1 MYILFVITQKFKLNN
16 NQKVTI
22 MKTKITLHFY
32 AKSTKVNAN
41 GKLPIYVRLTV
52 NGQRLEFSSKKFIE
66 KTKWSSEL
74 AKMKGNTEEARSI
87 NSYLDMMRSKVL
99 SAEMELLHKEEELSI
114 ENFQSILLEKNK
126 NHRMLVPVFQ
136 DHNNKMKEL
145 IGKKYAPGTLQRFE
159 VTLNHIQNFLQWKY
173 NVNDIRIDKVDHCFI
188 TELEFYLR
196 SVKNCSNNTSVKYV
210 RNFRKIIKICLNNDW
225 LEKNPFSKYEGKV
238 IEVDKEFLTEEE
250 IQKIYTKKFPN
261 ARLELVKDIFIFCCF
276 TGLAYIDVQQLRKD
290 HLGIGIDGN
299 KWIFKN
305 RQKTDTR
312 SKIPL
317 LPIAEEL
324 IQKYSDHPKC
334 LNEDRILPVLSNQK
348 MNSYLKEI
356 GDVCG
361 IQKEITFHMARHSF
375 ATSVTLTNG
384 VPIESVSKMLGHKS
398 LRTTQH
404 YAKIVD
410 KRVSDDMALLKQ
422 KLSMQNLQTKQA

>member
-1 MYILFVITQKFKLNN
+1 
-16 NQKVTI
+16 

-173 NVNDIRIDKVDHCFI
+173 NVTDIRIDKVDHCFI

-250 IQKIYTKKFPN
+250 IQKIYTKKFIN
-261 ARLELVKDIFIFCCF
+261 TRLELVKDIFIFCCF

-334 LNEDRILPVLSNQK
+334 INEDRILPVLSNQK
-348 MNSYLKEI
+348 MNSCLKEI

>member
-1 MYILFVITQKFKLNN
+1 
-16 NQKVTI
+16 

-32 AKSTKVNAN
+32 AKSTKMNVNGN
-41 GKLPIYVRLTV
+41 LPIYVRLTI
-52 NGQRLEFSSKKFIE
+52 NGERTEFSSKKFID
-66 KTKWSSEL
+66 KAKWSPEL

-99 SAEMELLHKEEELSI
+99 SAEMDLIHKDEDVSLQ
-114 ENFQSILLEKNK
+114 NVQSIIKGLYK
-126 NHRMLVPVFQ
+126 NHRTLIPIFQ
-136 DHNNKMKEL
+136 DHNDKMKEL
-145 IGKKYAPGTLQRFE
+145 VGKKYAYGTLQRFE
-159 VTLNHIQNFLQWKY
+159 VTLNHIQNFLLWKY
-173 NVNDIRIDKVDHCFI
+173 NASDILINKVDHAMI
-188 TELEFYLR
+188 TDLEFYLR
-196 SVKNCSNNTSVKYV
+196 SIKNCANNTAVKYI

-238 IEVDKEFLTEEE
+238 YEIDKEFLTEEE
-250 IQKIYTKKFPN
+250 IQKIYAKKFMN
-261 ARLELVKDIFIFCCF
+261 TRLEQVRDIFIFCCF
-276 TGLAYIDVQQLRKD
+276 TGLAYIDVQQLRSD

-317 LPIAEEL
+317 LPIAEDL
-324 IQKYSDHPKC
+324 IHKYSNHPKC
-334 LNEDRILPVLSNQK
+334 INEDRILPVLSNQK

-375 ATSVTLTNG
+375 ATSITLTNG
-384 VPIESVSKMLGHKS
+384 VPIESVSKMLGHKN

-404 YAKIVD
+404 YAKVLD
-410 KRVSDDMALLKQ
+410 RKVSDDMNLLREKFSLPAAKQ
-422 KLSMQNLQTKQA
+422 EII